1 MDADLF
7 IEHQMEEVAHARHR
21 LMEHASTK
29 GLQDKKGGKIGLVV
43 SKACTNIIKH
53 AYSSQPNYP
62 IELSL
67 SIDRAKLV
75 LTIHDSGAKKLDFET
90 F

>member
-1 MDADLF
+1 
-7 IEHQMEEVAHARHR
+7 MEEVAHARHR

-29 GLQDKKGGKIGLVV
+29 ELQDIKGDKLGLMV
-43 SKACTNIIKH
+43 SKVCTHIIKH
-53 AYSSQPNYP
+53 AYGSQPNYP

-67 SIDRAKLV
+67 RAKLV
-75 LTIHDSGAKKLDFET
+75 LTIHHSGAEKLDFKT